1 MGEASGQNS
10 SVAHAAPGGAGHPGS
25 PDAGGF
31 TGGVPWRVLLLAA
44 AYFFFILTSYYMLR
58 PIRETMAIER
68 GADKLPWLMTAT
80 LVVMLLVNPAYAFL
94 VSKFPRRR
102 FVPITH
108 YFFGL
113 NIVAFFAAT
122 RLLPAETLHSLGYA
136 FYIWLSVFN
145 LFVVSI
151 FWSIMADVFGRDRAK
166 KVFGVIAVGGTLGA
180 ICGPIIVNSLLGGSL
195 SLEWPFGEKPAA
207 WTPVEFPKV
216 EREWVF
222 LAALVPLQAAI
233 LCAGSLIKRG
243 EAWRSGAAARAEERE
258 PTADALAGFRLIVG
272 SRYLQ
277 TLSLYMLLFTITS
290 TFIYVEQA
298 NMIAEK
304 FPDAAA
310 RTKAFANLDLYTNLL
325 TLGTQL
331 FLTRQII
338 RLLGV
343 GGTLA
348 VLPAITFCGFGA
360 LAVTGSVPVLYSYQV
375 VRRGMHYAVDRPA
388 REVLYTPLSPD
399 EKYKSKAFIDTFVYR
414 AGDML
419 GGWAPTWLGKVS
431 GWIGLKAALP
441 SWTLWM
447 PLSLLWIATAVVLGV
462 MQRHAGNAGG
472 KLPGQESKS

>member
-1 MGEASGQNS
+1 
-10 SVAHAAPGGAGHPGS
+10 
-25 PDAGGF
+25 
-31 TGGVPWRVLLLAA
+31 
-44 AYFFFILTSYYMLR
+44 MLR

-80 LVVMLLVNPAYAFL
+80 LGVMLLANPVYAFL
-94 VSKFPRRR
+94 VSRFPRRR

-108 YFFGL
+108 YFFAL
-113 NIVAFFAAT
+113 NIVGFFAAT

-180 ICGPIIVNSLLGGSL
+180 ICGPIIVNALLGGKL
-195 SLEWPFGEKPAA
+195 SLEWPFGENPPV
-207 WTPVEFPKV
+207 WTMVEFPKV
-216 EREWVF
+216 AREWVF

-233 LCAGSLIKRG
+233 LCAASLIRRG
-243 EAWRSGAAARAEERE
+243 EALNSGAPSHPSGRE
-258 PTADALAGFRLIVG
+258 PTSDALAGFRLIVN

-290 TFIYVEQA
+290 TFIYLEQA
-298 NMIAEK
+298 NMIAAK
-304 FPDAAA
+304 FPDADA

-325 TLGTQL
+325 TLVTQL

-338 RLLGV
+338 KYIGI

-348 VLPAITFCGFGA
+348 VLPTLTFAGFGA
-360 LAVTGSVPVLYSYQV
+360 LAATGSVPVLYTYHV

-388 REVLYTPLSPD
+388 REILYTPLSPD

-419 GGWAPTWLGKVS
+419 GGWAPTWLAAIGT
-431 GWIGLKAALP
+431 GLKFTTP
-441 SWTLWM
+441 IPTWVLWL
-447 PLSLLWIATAVVLGV
+447 PLSLLWIATAVVLGI
-462 MQRHAGNAGG
+462 MQKHAGQSITH
-472 KLPGQESKS
+472 PGQERAR

>member
-1 MGEASGQNS
+1 MAETTGPISKHAPESPGQ
-10 SVAHAAPGGAGHPGS
+10 G
-25 PDAGGF
+25 
-31 TGGVPWRVLLLAA
+31 GGVSWAVLLTAA
-44 AYFFFILTSYYMLR
+44 AYFFFVLTSYYMLR

-80 LVVMLLVNPAYAFL
+80 LGVMLLANPAYAFL
-94 VSKFPRRR
+94 VSRFPRRK

-108 YFFGL
+108 YFFAL
-113 NIVAFFAAT
+113 NIIGFFAAT
-122 RLLPAETLHSLGYA
+122 RLLPKETLHTLGYA

-151 FWSIMADVFGRDRAK
+151 FWSIMADVFGRERAK
-166 KVFGVIAVGGTLGA
+166 KVFGMVAVGGTLGA
-180 ICGPIIVNSLLGGSL
+180 ICGPIIVNALLGGKL
-195 SLEWPFGEKPAA
+195 SLEWPFGEKATA
-207 WTPVEFPKV
+207 WTIFEFPKV
-216 EREWVF
+216 AREWVF

-233 LCAGSLIKRG
+233 LCATSLIRRG
-243 EAWRSGAAARAEERE
+243 EVLNAGAPTHAAGRE
-258 PTADALAGFRLIVG
+258 PTGDAMAGFRMILA

-290 TFIYVEQA
+290 TFIYLEQA

-304 FPDAAA
+304 FPDADA

-325 TLGTQL
+325 TLATQL

-338 RLLGV
+338 KYIGV

-348 VLPAITFCGFGA
+348 VLPTLTFAGFGA
-360 LAVTGSVPVLYSYQV
+360 LAATGSVPVLYTYQV

-388 REVLYTPLSPD
+388 REILYTPLSPD

-419 GGWAPTWLGKVS
+419 GGWTPTWLAAIGT
-431 GWIGLKAALP
+431 GLKLTTP
-441 SWTLWM
+441 IPTWVLWL
-447 PLSLLWIATAVVLGV
+447 PLSLLWIATAVVLGI
-462 MQRHAGNAGG
+462 MQKHAGRSNI
-472 KLPGQESKS
+472 LPEQKQGN

>member
-1 MGEASGQNS
+1 MPETSGRNS
-10 SVAHAAPGGAGHPGS
+10 TPPGTSGVPPLAPDLPHP

-31 TGGVPWRVLLLAA
+31 SGGVPWKVLLLSA

-80 LVVMLLVNPAYAFL
+80 LVVMLLVNPVYAFL
-94 VSKFPRRR
+94 VSRFPRRK
-102 FVPITH
+102 FVPFVH
-108 YFFGL
+108 YFFAL
-113 NIVAFFAAT
+113 NIVGFFAAT
-122 RLLPAETLHSLGYA
+122 KLLSKETLHTLGYA

-180 ICGPIIVNSLLGGSL
+180 ICGPLLVNALLGGKL
-195 SLEWPFGEKPAA
+195 ALEWPFGKDPAA
-207 WTPVEFPKV
+207 WTLMEFPKLA
-216 EREWVF
+216 REWVF

-233 LCAGSLIKRG
+233 LCAAAIIKRG
-243 EAWRSGAAARAEERE
+243 EAWNSQPAAPSASRE
-258 PTADALAGFRLIVG
+258 PTADALAGFRLIKN

-298 NMIAEK
+298 NMIAAK
-304 FPDAAA
+304 FPDADA

-325 TLGTQL
+325 TLVTQL

-338 RLLGV
+338 RFIGV

-348 VLPAITFCGFGA
+348 VLPAITFAGFGA
-360 LAVTGSVPVLYSYQV
+360 LAATGSVPVLYAYQV
-375 VRRGMHYAVDRPA
+375 IRRGMHYAVDRPA

-419 GGWAPTWLGKVS
+419 GGWAPTWLAAAAT
-431 GWIGLKAALP
+431 WFGLKSPIPAAV
-441 SWTLWM
+441 LWL
-447 PLSLLWIATAVVLGV
+447 PLSLLWIATAIVLGI
-462 MQRHAGNAGG
+462 MQRSAAQQ
-472 KLPGQESKS
+472 PRQ

>member
-1 MGEASGQNS
+1 MAETSGQIS
-10 SVAHAAPGGAGHPGS
+10 RPTGETPGR
-25 PDAGGF
+25 
-31 TGGVPWRVLLLAA
+31 GVSWGVLLTAA
-44 AYFFFILTSYYMLR
+44 AYFFFVMTSYYMLR
-58 PIRETMAIER
+58 PIRETMAIDR

-80 LVVMLLVNPAYAFL
+80 LGVMFLANPAYAFL
-94 VSKFPRRR
+94 VSRLPRRR

-108 YFFGL
+108 YFFAL

-122 RLLPAETLHSLGYA
+122 KLLPKETLHSVGYA
-136 FYIWLSVFN
+136 FYVWLSVFN

-180 ICGPIIVNSLLGGSL
+180 ICGPIIVNALLAGKL
-195 SLEWPFGEKPAA
+195 SLEWPFGDKPAA
-207 WTPVEFPKV
+207 WTPFEFAKLS
-216 EREWVF
+216 REWVF

-233 LCAGSLIKRG
+233 LCATSLIKRG
-243 EAWRSGAAARAEERE
+243 EAMNTGSPAHAAGRE
-258 PTADALAGFRLIVG
+258 PTADALAGFRLILH

-290 TFIYVEQA
+290 TFIYLEQA
-298 NMIAEK
+298 NMIAAK
-304 FPDAAA
+304 FTSEAD

-325 TLGTQL
+325 TLVTQL

-338 RLLGV
+338 KVIGV

-348 VLPAITFCGFGA
+348 VLPTLTFAGFGA
-360 LAVTGSVPVLYSYQV
+360 LAASGSVPVLYTYQV

-388 REVLYTPLSPD
+388 REILYTPLSPD

-419 GGWAPTWLGKVS
+419 GGWTPTWLAAIGT
-431 GWIGLKAALP
+431 GLKLATP
-441 SWTLWM
+441 IPTWVLWM
-447 PLSLLWIATAVVLGV
+447 PLSLLWIATAVVLGI
-462 MQRHAGNAGG
+462 MQKHAGHSGG
-472 KLPGQESKS
+472 KLPGQES